1 MKYTT
6 SDVKQWAIVFLEENN
21 FFMAHEAS
29 KILLYTPPGDD
40 IANDLVVQ
48 TVYTEY
54 LKIMN
59 KRPCTVVKND
69 HEETITLAVR
79 IKDNLIIDA
88 YIVEDEH
95 AE

>member
-6 SDVKQWAIVFLEENN
+6 SDVKQWAIVFLEEDN

-29 KILLYTPPGDD
+29 KILLYTSPGDD

-48 TVYTEY
+48 TIYTEY

-59 KRPCTVVKND
+59 KRPRTVVKND